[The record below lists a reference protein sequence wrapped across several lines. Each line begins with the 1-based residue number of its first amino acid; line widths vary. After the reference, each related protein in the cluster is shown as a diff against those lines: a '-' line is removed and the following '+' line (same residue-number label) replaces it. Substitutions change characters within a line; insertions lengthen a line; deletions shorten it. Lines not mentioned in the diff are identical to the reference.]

1 MVKMVNRLTGTV
13 MYVDES
19 RVDEYMGRGHTLPP
33 VPTTEEKPKAE
44 KAKAEKPKVEPKK
57 RPQKKK

>member
-1 MVKMVNRLTGTV
+1 MVRMVNRLTGTV

-44 KAKAEKPKVEPKK
+44 KPKVEPKK
-57 RPQKKK
+57 IPQKKK

>member
-44 KAKAEKPKVEPKK
+44 KPKVEPKK